1 MSVNAS
7 TPAAT
12 SRASAL
18 AQCTAGVG
26 ALCLMDAIVKH
37 LTVDHAVMTVSFG
50 RYVTGAAL
58 ALAVWWGAGRPP
70 ITRAMLPAHLLRGVI
85 IAAMATSFYYSL
97 TVLGLAETITL
108 CFVAPLLVPPLAS
121 LFLGER
127 MQPRAVAAGLL
138 GFGGVLVTTGG
149 IPDLGHGRGLAIA
162 SVLFSAVAYA
172 ASMVILRAR
181 AASDG
186 ATVVTLFAAAV
197 PMLVLAPF
205 GLAGPPPTQA
215 GLVWLVALGLVGNIG
230 VQLVSR
236 AYAHVEAQ
244 TAAVI
249 EFTALPWA
257 ALLGWLF
264 FAEAVPIRVWAGA
277 AVIALACLWAARGE
291 RPAAAVPGE
300 VLP

>member
-1 MSVNAS
+1 MSSVAS
-7 TPAAT
+7 VGT
-12 SRASAL
+12 SHASAL
-18 AQCTAGVG
+18 VQCTAGVG
-26 ALCLMDAIVKH
+26 TLCLMDAIVKH
-37 LTVDHAVMTVSFG
+37 LTVDHAVTTVTFG
-50 RYVTGAAL
+50 RYASGSLL
-58 ALAVWWGAGRPP
+58 ALAVWYWQGRPP
-70 ITRAMLPAHLLRGVI
+70 ITRAMLPANLLRGVI
-85 IAAMATSFYYSL
+85 VAAMATSFYYSL

-108 CFVAPLLVPPLAS
+108 SFIAPLLVPPLAS
-121 LFLGER
+121 LFLGET

-138 GFGGVLVTTGG
+138 GFGGVLVTAGG

-162 SVLFSAVAYA
+162 AVLFSAVAYA

-186 ATVVTLFAAAV
+186 ATVITLFAAAV
-197 PMLVLAPF
+197 PMIMLAPF
-205 GLAGPPPTQA
+205 GLAGAPPTAA
-215 GLVWLVALGLVGNIG
+215 GLGWMLALGLIGNIG

-264 FAEAVPIRVWAGA
+264 FAEPVPVRVWAGA
-277 AVIALACLWAARGE
+277 AVIAFACLWAARGE
-291 RPAAAVPGE
+291 RPPPVAPGE